1 MSVKW
6 KPVARLPVV
15 ITVEYLHVKLLLL
28 KCSHISSDQ
37 QKEPQ
42 ESHDE
47 NPQQAKSSC
56 VFNVPSSVWSEST
69 RSNTVKFP
77 VHCILNVCAMDPR
90 FPVLNTHT
98 HTQTPVLVKL
108 WLCWESRA
116 VSPVHLS
123 LNWSEISSGC
133 SDVPPPPRAPSAL
146 AALKHSLFGQ
156 KVNKVHHVLAYGL
169 F

>member
-6 KPVARLPVV
+6 KPVSRLPVV

-98 HTQTPVLVKL
+98 HRLQCSWSCGSVGKAEQFLLCISVWTDLRSAAVVQMFRLLHEHHLL
-108 WLCWESRA
+108 WPL
-116 VSPVHLS
+116 
-123 LNWSEISSGC
+123 
-133 SDVPPPPRAPSAL
+133 
-146 AALKHSLFGQ
+146 
-156 KVNKVHHVLAYGL
+156 
-169 F
+169 

>member
-98 HTQTPVLVKL
+98 HTDSSAREVVALLGKQSSFS
-108 WLCWESRA
+108 CASQ
-116 VSPVHLS
+116 
-123 LNWSEISSGC
+123 SELIWDQQRLFRCSASSTSTIC
-133 SDVPPPPRAPSAL
+133 SGRFKTQFVWPKSE
-146 AALKHSLFGQ
+146 
-156 KVNKVHHVLAYGL
+156 
-169 F
+169 